1 MSIDI
6 PDYGYGTAGAC
17 WDDEY
22 IAAPIL
28 ELVHSLGASRVLD
41 IGCGNGEFCRRLVAS
56 GVGTVVGCDYS
67 ASGTAVAQAS
77 VAGATFMQLGVD
89 DDARVLPGGP
99 FDVAVSL
106 EVIEHLYDPG
116 ALMRFAKVALKPG
129 GYLIVST
136 PYHGYLKNL
145 AISLSNGWDGHWD
158 PLWNGGH
165 IKFWSKQT
173 LRRVAEQDGFAWK
186 RFIGAGRMPWMW
198 KSLIGV
204 FQSPIYEPS
213 AAERH
218 SPRPTHQS

>member
-6 PDYGYGTAGAC
+6 PDYGYGTAGAS
-17 WDDEY
+17 WDDGY

-28 ELVHSLGASRVLD
+28 ELVHSLRASRVLD
-41 IGCGNGEFCRRLVAS
+41 IGCGNGEFCRRLVTS

-67 ASGTAVAQAS
+67 ASGTAVAQSS

-106 EVIEHLYDPG
+106 EVIEHLYRPG

-136 PYHGYLKNL
+136 PL
-145 AISLSNGWDGHWD
+145 A
-158 PLWNGGH
+158 
-165 IKFWSKQT
+165 T
-173 LRRVAEQDGFAWK
+173 
-186 RFIGAGRMPWMW
+186 
-198 KSLIGV
+198 
-204 FQSPIYEPS
+204 
-213 AAERH
+213 
-218 SPRPTHQS
+218 